1 LRPLSRLFAMLFA
14 VMRAAGCSFHLRG
27 QEGMRFNTIY
37 LETANPGTLFIKE
50 LRRSLEASK
59 VKMASSAQ
67 QADVVLNIVSEIPDK
82 QILSLSSS
90 GTVNEFQLF
99 YRVSLRAYDLNKHEW
114 IPAEELVLHR
124 DFPYDVNNVLAME
137 AEESILYQSMRTDM
151 VQQIV
156 LRLSRAK
163 PQPR

>member
-1 LRPLSRLFAMLFA
+1 MRPLSRSFAMLFA
-14 VMRAAGCSFHLRG
+14 AMILAGCSFHLRG
-27 QEGMRFNTIY
+27 HEGMRFGTIY
-37 LETANPGTLFIKE
+37 LETANPNTPFVKE

-59 VKMASSAQ
+59 VKLASSAQ
-67 QADVVLNIVSEIPDK
+67 QADVVLNIISEIPDK

-99 YRVSLRAYDLNKHEW
+99 YRVSMRAYDLDKHEW

-137 AEESILYQSMRTDM
+137 AEENILYQSMRTDM

-156 LRLSRAK
+156 LRLSRAN
-163 PQPR
+163 PQQD